1 MDPISVAAS
10 ILGLLGAAAKVS
22 EVLANFIKA
31 VKDAP
36 KLARRVF
43 SEVEDLTLCFERI
56 QQFVNSEATE
66 NRSRAAMITVDQLLI
81 VLTNCVT
88 TFSELENALGGLT
101 PKSFS
106 VNIRLKWITKEH
118 NISKLLQRLLSSK
131 ASLNLILTTLNW

>member
-10 ILGLLGAAAKVS
+10 LLGLLGAAAKVS
-22 EVLANFIKA
+22 EVLTTFIQA

-43 SEVEDLTLCFERI
+43 SEVEDLTLCFQRI
-56 QQFVNSEATE
+56 QDFVSSEATVD
-66 NRSRAAMITVDQLLI
+66 RSRAAMITVDQLLI

-101 PKSFS
+101 SKTFS
-106 VNIRLKWITKEH
+106 VNLRLKWITKEH
-118 NISKLLQRLLSSK
+118 TISKILQRLLSSK
-131 ASLNLILTTLNW
+131 TSLNLILTTLNW